1 MAYGEWAHLLQ
12 SPSSYYFV
20 MLHRRGHPPRF
31 STCRMNISDCRSRPV
46 RDREGASASR
56 INTVLVIPLNFR
68 LFRLRQ
74 PSGVP
79 PGRRSDSSSDFDD
92 DDDDGKRNKI
102 VQKMVPNS
110 SINKAILPTLFPG
123 ANVRLARRQ
132 FTFSTGLFFFSVA
145 VFFATTLP
153 RRRRRPRSTF
163 EDPGWS
169 LVFVFSGRVTASD
182 RRRRSCRCV
191 QGIELFDISW

>member
-1 MAYGEWAHLLQ
+1 MANVEWRMGSSAAAVLLCNAASSRTSATVQHL
-12 SPSSYYFV
+12 PDEY
-20 MLHRRGHPPRF
+20 
-31 STCRMNISDCRSRPV
+31 
-46 RDREGASASR
+46 
-56 INTVLVIPLNFR
+56 FR
-68 LFRLRQ
+68 LPVAAGARQ
-74 PSGVP
+74 RERERANERIPDQYRASNSIKFPFVQAQTALGGY
-79 PGRRSDSSSDFDD
+79 PGRRSDSSF
-92 DDDDGKRNKI
+92 DDDGKRNKI

-145 VFFATTLP
+145 VFFATTLL

-163 EDPGWS
+163 EGPGWS

-182 RRRRSCRCV
+182 RRRRRRSCR
-191 QGIELFDISW
+191 

>member
-1 MAYGEWAHLLQ
+1 MANVEWRMGSSAAAVLLCNAASSRTSATVQHL
-12 SPSSYYFV
+12 PDEY
-20 MLHRRGHPPRF
+20 
-31 STCRMNISDCRSRPV
+31 
-46 RDREGASASR
+46 
-56 INTVLVIPLNFR
+56 FR
-68 LFRLRQ
+68 LPVAAGARQ
-74 PSGVP
+74 RERERANERIPDQYRASNSIKFPFVQAQTALGGY
-79 PGRRSDSSSDFDD
+79 PGRRSDSSFDDD

-153 RRRRRPRSTF
+153 LPSSS
-163 EDPGWS
+163 P
-169 LVFVFSGRVTASD
+169 
-182 RRRRSCRCV
+182 
-191 QGIELFDISW
+191 